1 MESRLLPV
9 AVIGLGDIAEKAY
22 LPVLA
27 AEPGLDIHL
36 MTRNPEKLDQ
46 IGDRYR
52 LPNRHSSLDSVL
64 AAGIRAA
71 FVHAATSAHVELV
84 DALLRAGIDVFVD
97 KPLDYTLEGARHLV
111 DLAESLQRSLMV
123 GFNRRYAPAYVE
135 AARRSRSMIILQKNR
150 HDQPESARTFVFDDF
165 IHVVDTL
172 RFLAPDK
179 VTDIHVRGRRTPGNE
194 QLDHIVLQLSGDG
207 FTAVGIMNRC
217 SGITEETLEISGDNT
232 KYKVTN
238 LGDTVTYDGGVTTT
252 HPRGDWTPV
261 SQQRGIS
268 QAVNHFLNAIR
279 TGYRLD
285 ATDAL
290 HTHEL
295 CEQIIRE
302 ING

>member
-1 MESRLLPV
+1 MESNLLPV

-27 AEPGLDIHL
+27 AEPGLDMHL
-36 MTRNPEKLDQ
+36 MTRNQGRLDR

-52 LPNRHSSLDSVL
+52 LPNRHTSLDSVL

-84 DALLRAGIDVFVD
+84 DALLRAGVDVFVD
-97 KPLDYTLEGARHLV
+97 KPLDYTLDGARHLV
-111 DLAESLQRSLMV
+111 DLAETLQRSLMV

-135 AARRSRSMIILQKNR
+135 AARRNRSMIILQKNR
-150 HDQPESARTFVFDDF
+150 HAQPESARTFVFDDF

-179 VTDIHVRGRRTPGNE
+179 VTDVQVRGRRTPETG
-194 QLDHIVLQLSGDG
+194 QLEHIALQLSGNG
-207 FTAVGIMNRC
+207 FTAMGIMNRC
-217 SGITEETLEISGDNT
+217 SGITEETLEISGGNA

-238 LGDTVTYDGGVTTT
+238 LADTITYTDGATTT

-261 SQQRGIS
+261 GQQRGIS
-268 QAVNHFLNAIR
+268 QSVTHFLTAIR
-279 TGYRLD
+279 TGHRLD

-295 CEQIIRE
+295 CEQIVRE
-302 ING
+302 FNG